1 MRRITSAPRSLW
13 RFLLAGLCLSLG
25 TSAALAQEVVPVIPV
40 QVNQTREVT
49 MSKKQLIAEVRN
61 ENPKICRVQSI
72 IGNPKAVLIT
82 GLMPGVSRVV
92 FTDADKNAETFD
104 VSVTTEDR
112 AIREQLRKEFLEQM
126 YKTVPGA
133 KLDVLLGDKTTI
145 ITGTAPDQ
153 NAIAIIQQ
161 AGRAAFGPDVI
172 NAVHL
177 PGQELTPNVP
187 RVQQVELEVVVA
199 VVDRSKVRRM
209 SFNWAVNRNKF
220 FISSLI
226 GTTTGNPLSFANAI
240 STGGAGAAQSAAGS
254 PNINFGVVNNNT
266 AFSGFLEALRTDGLA
281 KILSEPR
288 ITALSGQEAM
298 INSGGETPTVLP
310 TSIGAPPQITYKPFG
325 TNVYATP
332 VVLEN
337 GKIQLKVR
345 AEVSQLN
352 QALGLN
358 IQGVVAPGFDSRKAE
373 SVVQIEDGQTLAIG
387 GLIQTKI
394 GAQIAKVPVLGD
406 IPFVGVAF
414 SQTKYEEQEEEMLIL
429 VTPRLVDPLSCCQI
443 PRYLPGRETRSPDD
457 FELYLT
463 QILEAPRGQRQLWE
477 GGYRGAHMNGPTAGV
492 YPCGANG
499 NGSCGW
505 NRGGRCATGNCTPNG
520 GSVSSMGGVTN
531 TNPLAISTP
540 ADPMSDLPGGAPATP
555 ASLPAPS
562 EVPVRDATVPMLP
575 PGANEIPVTDPRFAL
590 PPGVPP
596 LPESNR

>member
-92 FTDADKNAETFD
+92 FTDADKNSETFD

-126 YKTVPGA
+126 AKTVPGA

-145 ITGTAPDQ
+145 VTGTAPDQ
-153 NAIAIIQQ
+153 NAISIVQ
-161 AGRAAFGPDVI
+161 RAAAVSFGPDVI

-199 VVDRSKVRRM
+199 VVDRSKIRRL
-209 SFNWAVNRNKF
+209 SVNWAVNRNKF
-220 FISSLI
+220 FISSLL
-226 GTTTGNPLSFANAI
+226 GTTTGNPLAFTNSVFTGAN
-240 STGGAGAAQSAAGS
+240 GGSQSAAGS

-266 AFSGFLEALRTDGLA
+266 GFSGFLEALRTDGLA
-281 KILSEPR
+281 KILSEPHV
-288 ITALSGQEAM
+288 TALSGQQAKLV
-298 INSGGETPTVLP
+298 SGGETPTVLP

-325 TNVYATP
+325 TTVYATP
-332 VVLEN
+332 LVLEN
-337 GKIQLKVR
+337 GKIQLTVQ
-345 AEVSQLN
+345 AEISQLN

-358 IQGVVAPGFDSRKAE
+358 IQGVVAPGFDARKAE

-387 GLIQTKI
+387 GLIQN
-394 GAQIAKVPVLGD
+394 KV
-406 IPFVGVAF
+406 
-414 SQTKYEEQEEEMLIL
+414 
-429 VTPRLVDPLSCCQI
+429 
-443 PRYLPGRETRSPDD
+443 
-457 FELYLT
+457 
-463 QILEAPRGQRQLWE
+463 
-477 GGYRGAHMNGPTAGV
+477 N
-492 YPCGANG
+492 
-499 NGSCGW
+499 
-505 NRGGRCATGNCTPNG
+505 
-520 GSVSSMGGVTN
+520 
-531 TNPLAISTP
+531 
-540 ADPMSDLPGGAPATP
+540 
-555 ASLPAPS
+555 
-562 EVPVRDATVPMLP
+562 
-575 PGANEIPVTDPRFAL
+575 
-590 PPGVPP
+590 
-596 LPESNR
+596 